1 MRLGSMMFGA
11 LALAALAPVE
21 ARAGDLLAIQVR
33 RAETISHGTL
43 EHAVILVED
52 GKIVQIGEDLPIER
66 GIPVLDRD
74 PEWIVMPGLVDAYSR
89 IGLDSRGGNG
99 SNPEL
104 RASEEIYPD
113 TPEFREALE
122 AGVTT
127 LALYPAGNGI
137 PGRAVAIR
145 PIGDTKEDMI
155 LRDDV
160 YLKIFFTGNSSGR
173 KLITDGFKEA
183 DEWIEKEKKAREK
196 YEKDKEKAEKKK
208 RDLEKKKKEEKSDEP
223 IEDPVEKLGPYVPPE
238 KNPQA
243 EAFLQLRAKELRAL
257 VRISKAADYL
267 HLVDAIGDEEFDWDL
282 RVPVVRELDLFHL
295 APEIGEA
302 GKRVVMEPSISLH
315 PDTMRQRNIPAELVA
330 AGARLVLIPRS
341 DNASGMKAWLRH
353 TGEIVSAGLPR
364 EAALRA
370 MTLEPAEMIGLS
382 DRVGSIEVGK
392 DANLLFFEGDPLE
405 PSSKLKA
412 VMLEGNFVH
421 GEVKL

>member
-1 MRLGSMMFGA
+1 MRLCLLLLGPVVLGA
-11 LALAALAPVE
+11 TSPLE
-21 ARAGDLLAIQVR
+21 ARPGDLLAIQVR

-43 EHAVILVED
+43 EHAVILIEG

-89 IGLDSRGGNG
+89 VGLDGRGGNG

-104 RASEEIYPD
+104 RASDELYPGAQ
-113 TPEFREALE
+113 EFQEALE

-145 PIGDTKEDMI
+145 PHGDSREGMI

-173 KLITDGFKEA
+173 KLITDGFKKA
-183 DEWIEKEKKAREK
+183 DDWIEKERKAREK

-208 RDLEKKKKEEKSDEP
+208 KDLEKKKKDEKSDEP
-223 IEDPVEKLGPYVPPE
+223 IEDPVEALGPYTPPE
-238 KNPQA
+238 KDPQA

-257 VRISKAADYL
+257 VRISNAADYL
-267 HLVDAIGDEEFDWDL
+267 HLLDAIGDEEFDWDL

-295 APEIGEA
+295 VPEIGDA
-302 GKRVVMEPSISLH
+302 AKRVVMEPSISLH

-330 AGARLVLIPRS
+330 AGAQLVLIPRS
-341 DNASGMKAWLRH
+341 DDPDGMKAWLRH
-353 TGEIVSAGLPR
+353 VGEIVSAGLPR

-370 MTLEPAEMIGLS
+370 LTLEPAEMLGLS
-382 DRVGSIEVGK
+382 DRVGSIDVGK

-412 VMLEGNFVH
+412 VMLEGRFVH